1 MKDLKK
7 TLDHKDSLGGFI
19 KSNEKPNQSL
29 SSEEKVL
36 LNRKANILFNEGNYQ
51 KAERIFITTGYSDGL
66 SRIAE
71 RYKENNQDLQALKYY
86 WLAHNKRGYEPLC
99 KKVAYLITNI
109 IKTED

>member
-29 SSEEKVL
+29 SSKKSL
-36 LNRKANILFNEGNYQ
+36 ARWLTFFSTRNYQ
-51 KAERIFITTGYSDGL
+51 RQNGFLTTGYSDGL
-66 SRIAE
+66 SECRKIKKQS
-71 RYKENNQDLQALKYY
+71 RLTSIKVL
-86 WLAHNKRGYEPLC
+86 LACTQQRGYEPLC
-99 KKVAYLITNI
+99 KLHITNI